1 MYRHL
6 LVPLDSTEL
15 SAFNTGEAIRLAA
28 ALYAKITFFHAVAAH
43 SLHSPEQAGH
53 KAGTA
58 ILSKASTAAAGMGV
72 TCAVELVASDHP
84 AEAILAAAQKHHCDL
99 IVMASHGPSSV
110 LSGSNTSQVLHKAK
124 IALLVT
130 RVEANDPRAATSKV
144 VAIIQDE
151 HRSISTVLRAA
162 QKMVSTPHT
171 ASSGS
176 TPNINLPAL
185 ARMVHY
191 LRDFPSQW
199 HHRREEE
206 ALHQVLRQRSP
217 EHHALLDRL
226 EMEHKREYDLVRSV
240 AAAVDACVSSGRIDD
255 LLLHTLQL
263 HLEILSR
270 AMTAH
275 IQVEENTLLPIA
287 RDALTP
293 QDWVYAEHLFAGS
306 FDNTALLS
314 DHSDPAFLGLFAEIS
329 RDIGL

>member
-28 ALYAKITFFHAVAAH
+28 ALYAKITFLHAVATDT
-43 SLHSPEQAGH
+43 LHAPESSVH
-53 KAGTA
+53 NAGTA
-58 ILSKASTAAAGMGV
+58 ILSKASTAAAGVGV
-72 TCAVELVASDHP
+72 PCTVELVASDHP

-99 IVMASHGPSSV
+99 IMMASHGPSGV
-110 LSGSNTSQVLHKAK
+110 LSGSNTAQVLRQAK
-124 IALLVT
+124 IALLIT

-144 VAIIQDE
+144 LAIIQDE
-151 HRSISTVLRAA
+151 HRAISTVLRAA
-162 QKMVSTPHT
+162 QKQVNSGA
-171 ASSGS
+171 ASL
-176 TPNINLPAL
+176 NLVAL

-206 ALHQVLRQRSP
+206 ALHQILRQRSP

-226 EMEHKREYDLVRSV
+226 ELEHKREHDLVRSV
-240 AAAVDACVSSGRIDD
+240 SAAVDACVSSGRIDD

-263 HLEILSR
+263 HLEIFSR

-287 RDALTP
+287 RDVLTP
-293 QDWVYAEHLFAGS
+293 QEWLHAEHLFEGS
-306 FDNTALLS
+306 FDTTARLS
-314 DHSDPAFLGLFAEIS
+314 DHSDPAFRGLFAEIS

>member
-28 ALYAKITFFHAVAAH
+28 SLHARITFFHAVRAS
-43 SLHSPEQAGH
+43 SLHAPESATDQ

-58 ILSKASTAAAGMGV
+58 ILSKASTAAASMGV
-72 TCAVELVASDHP
+72 PCAVELAASDHP
-84 AEAILAAAQKHHCDL
+84 AEAVLAAAQKHHCDL

-110 LSGSNTSQVLHKAK
+110 LSGSNTSQVLHKTK

-144 VAIIQDE
+144 IAILQDE

-162 QKMVSTPHT
+162 QKMVQTPNT
-171 ASSGS
+171 GSGS
-176 TPNINLPAL
+176 PNLNLPAL

-206 ALHQVLRQRSP
+206 ALHQVLRQRAP
-217 EHHALLDRL
+217 EHRALLDRL

-275 IQVEENTLLPIA
+275 IQVEENILLPIA

-293 QDWVYAEHLFAGS
+293 QDWLHAEHQFAGS

>member
-15 SAFNTGEAIRLAA
+15 SAFNTGEALRLAA
-28 ALYAKITFFHAVAAH
+28 ALHAKITFFHAVRAS
-43 SLHSPEQAGH
+43 SLHGPEQADH
-53 KAGTA
+53 SAGTA
-58 ILSKASTAAAGMGV
+58 ILSKASTAAASMGV
-72 TCAVELVASDHP
+72 TCAVELVANDHP
-84 AEAILAAAQKHHCDL
+84 AEAILAAAQQHRCDL

-110 LSGSNTSQVLHKAK
+110 LSGSNTSQILHKAK

-130 RVEANDPRAATSKV
+130 KVEANDPRAATSKV
-144 VAIIQDE
+144 IAIIQDE
-151 HRSISTVLRAA
+151 HRSIHTVLRAA
-162 QKMVSTPHT
+162 QTMVAAPAS
-171 ASSGS
+171 ASS
-176 TPNINLPAL
+176 IRLPAL
-185 ARMVHY
+185 GRMVHY

-206 ALHQVLRQRSP
+206 AIHQVLRQRSP
-217 EHHALLDRL
+217 DHHALLDRL
-226 EMEHKREYDLVRSV
+226 EMEHKREHDLVRSV
-240 AAAVDACVSSGRIDD
+240 AAAVDACVSSGHIDD

-270 AMTAH
+270 AITSH
-275 IQVEENTLLPIA
+275 IQTEENVLLPIA
-287 RDALTP
+287 RDMLTP
-293 QDWVYAEHLFAGS
+293 QDWVHAEHLFAGS